1 MKLSFEETFHTLL
14 ILPASVL
21 TNFKSFYIRSEL
33 VLLGLHLTA
42 LPVLAVSP
50 PPMGTQLP

>member
-1 MKLSFEETFHTLL
+1 MKLSFEEAFHTLV

-21 TNFKSFYIRSEL
+21 TNFKPFYIRSEL

-50 PPMGTQLP
+50 PPMSTQLP